1 MASAQ
6 PGGGASA
13 AGSDAAGADTG
24 PEAVADLIA
33 DELDRLGG
41 PARQRLAEVLHQL
54 GAIDRAVYA
63 AVAAVP
69 APALDTAMR
78 RLSNS
83 ANHSRLWLAIAGA
96 LALTGPAGRRSA
108 SRGALAIGITSALVN
123 LRVKALSGRRRPDR
137 AGAGVPGAR
146 YVPMPSSTSFPSGH
160 SAAAFAF
167 ATAISR
173 DSPWLA
179 IAIQFLA
186 GSVAYSRV
194 HTGVHYPGDTIA
206 GALIGAGAGQAV
218 SSLFDRAVSGGG
230 GAERAGLTGRT
241 RADPVS
247 AVDQP

>member
-108 SRGALAIGITSALVN
+108 SRGAPPIGITSALVN
-123 LRVKALSGRRRPDR
+123 LGVKAPSARPPPSR
-137 AGAGVPGAR
+137 SPQRSAGTAPGWPSRSSSWPGASPTPGSTLASTTPAIPLPGR
-146 YVPMPSSTSFPSGH
+146 SSAPAPARPSAASSTAP
-160 SAAAFAF
+160 
-167 ATAISR
+167 
-173 DSPWLA
+173 
-179 IAIQFLA
+179 
-186 GSVAYSRV
+186 
-194 HTGVHYPGDTIA
+194 
-206 GALIGAGAGQAV
+206 
-218 SSLFDRAVSGGG
+218 
-230 GAERAGLTGRT
+230 
-241 RADPVS
+241 
-247 AVDQP
+247 